1 MRIPFDINGA
11 FVVQSSR
18 SQIGTK
24 NDRKHISPHSWQ
36 AIASAQ
42 DVCLIFTEYFCLCRI
57 HHEQRPS
64 NKIEGLFT
72 WRYHIIQMDTQSRCP
87 RHACGT

>member
-1 MRIPFDINGA
+1 MRHPL
-11 FVVQSSR
+11 
-18 SQIGTK
+18 
-24 NDRKHISPHSWQ
+24 WQ

-42 DVCLIFTEYFCLCRI
+42 DVCHIFAEYYCLCRI

-64 NKIEGLFT
+64 SKIEGLFT
-72 WRYHIIQMDTQSRCP
+72 WRYLVIQMDTQLRCP